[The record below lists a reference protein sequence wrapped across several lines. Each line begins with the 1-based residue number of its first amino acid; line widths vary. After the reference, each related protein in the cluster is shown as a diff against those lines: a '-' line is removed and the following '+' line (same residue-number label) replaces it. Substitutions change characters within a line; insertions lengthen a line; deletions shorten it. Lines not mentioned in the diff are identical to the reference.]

1 MVIQDQNKNKQIFW
15 NQMLKG
21 LWLVGNQQILAML
34 KHLQIIRYHPW
45 ETKR

>member
-1 MVIQDQNKNKQIFW
+1 MVIQDQNNNKKKW
-15 NQMLKG
+15 NQMLNG